1 MKDAFIR
8 FLNLKNTLA
17 IEAIEL
23 DSTSMQ
29 LLEICM
35 VRSDTGQRLTIT
47 QAMGLTHV
55 ASPATIHRKLLQLL
69 DSGYVT
75 FEYESNNR
83 RTKYLTPTTKSEEY
97 FAKLGSLLLQ
107 SASQ

>member
-1 MKDAFIR
+1 MKEAFIR
-8 FLNLKNTLA
+8 FLYLKNTLA
-17 IEAIEL
+17 IEADGL
-23 DSTSMQ
+23 DLTSMQ

-35 VRSDTGQRLTIT
+35 VRSDAGQRLTIT
-47 QAMGLTHV
+47 EAMGLTRV

-75 FEYESNNR
+75 FEFENNNR
-83 RTKYLTPTTKSEEY
+83 RTKYLTPTAKSNEY

-107 SASQ
+107 SAS

>member
-23 DSTSMQ
+23 DLTSMQ

>member
-1 MKDAFIR
+1 MKEAFIS

-17 IEAIEL
+17 IETDGL
-23 DSTSMQ
+23 DLTSMQ

-35 VRSDTGQRLTIT
+35 VRSDAGQRLTIT
-47 QAMGLTHV
+47 EAMGLTHV

-69 DSGYVT
+69 DFGYVT

-83 RTKYLTPTTKSEEY
+83 RTKYLTPTAKSDEH

-107 SASQ
+107 SAS